1 MSFKKYKINPDTCVR
16 MNFTMPPRVGDLIRG
31 CAKSM
36 QTTLSDVVRQA
47 VEDFAAK
54 KGVK

>member
-1 MSFKKYKINPDTCVR
+1 MSFKRYKINPDTCVR
-16 MNFTMPPRVGDLIRG
+16 MNFTMPPRIGDLIRG
-31 CAKSM
+31 CAKLM